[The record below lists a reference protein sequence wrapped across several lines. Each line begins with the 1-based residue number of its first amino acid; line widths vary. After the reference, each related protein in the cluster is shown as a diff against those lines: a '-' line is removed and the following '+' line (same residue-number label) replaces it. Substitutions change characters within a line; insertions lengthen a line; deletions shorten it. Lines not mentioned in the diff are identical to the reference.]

1 MIRAIC
7 LAAALVLLAAPASAL
22 DCRNPMT
29 QRDMNQCASDE
40 YRAADAQLNETY
52 GELMDM
58 LDRDRRHALVA
69 AEREWIS
76 ERDAHC
82 RSETAESEGGTMH
95 PMLYMGCLTQMTMA
109 RTRMLHGRITCHQNR
124 QICRD

>member
-1 MIRAIC
+1 MNRAIF
-7 LAAALVLLAAPASAL
+7 LAALVLLAAPASAL

-40 YRAADAQLNETY
+40 YRAADAQLNETS
-52 GELMDM
+52 GELMGM
-58 LDRDRRHALVA
+58 LDADQRHKLVA
-69 AEREWIS
+69 AERGWIS

-82 RSETAESEGGTMH
+82 RSETAENAGGSMH

-109 RTRMLHGRITCHQNR
+109 RTRMLRGRITCQQNR